1 MKHKAQIKKI
11 YKQDKPPFG
20 DGILT
25 YKIETTK
32 HTAYYYS
39 SKLSLSEGDEVEYD
53 YLQQKNG
60 DYKFK
65 DLKKVSMYNNFT
77 KDKDVTYINRQDNK
91 EDNIHFQ
98 SARRD
103 FAIVNQGRGLS
114 AQEIHE
120 GGLEIYRL
128 HKLIKNKL

>member
-20 DGILT
+20 ENIYT

-32 HTAYYYS
+32 HTAFYYS
-39 SKLSLSEGDEVEYD
+39 SKISFSEGDEVEYD

-65 DLKKVSMYNNFT
+65 DLKKASMYNN
-77 KDKDVTYINRQDNK
+77 YNK
-91 EDNIHFQ
+91 EKTDYNVRLDTGRSILMQVAFKEASQAYISGKITQEEVEQLTNKYFNII
-98 SARRD
+98 D
-103 FAIVNQGRGLS
+103 
-114 AQEIHE
+114 
-120 GGLEIYRL
+120 
-128 HKLIKNKL
+128 K

>member
-32 HTAYYYS
+32 HTAFYYS
-39 SKLSLSEGDEVEYD
+39 SKLSFSEGDEVEYD

-65 DLKKVSMYNNFT
+65 DLKKASMYNN
-77 KDKDVTYINRQDNK
+77 YNK
-91 EDNIHFQ
+91 EKPEYSVRLDT
-98 SARRD
+98 
-103 FAIVNQGRGLS
+103 GRSILLQVAFKEASQAYISGKIT
-114 AQEIHE
+114 QEE
-120 GGLEIYRL
+120 VEQLT
-128 HKLIKNKL
+128 NKYFKIIDK

>member
-20 DGILT
+20 DNIYT

-32 HTAYYYS
+32 HTAFYYS
-39 SKLSLSEGDEVEYD
+39 SKISFSEGDEVEYD

-65 DLKKVSMYNNFT
+65 DLKKASMYNN
-77 KDKDVTYINRQDNK
+77 YNK
-91 EDNIHFQ
+91 EKTDYNVRLDTGRSILMQVAFKEASQAYISGKITQEEVEQLTNKYFNII
-98 SARRD
+98 D
-103 FAIVNQGRGLS
+103 
-114 AQEIHE
+114 
-120 GGLEIYRL
+120 
-128 HKLIKNKL
+128 K

>member
-20 DGILT
+20 DNIFT

-32 HTAYYYS
+32 HTAFYYS
-39 SKLSLSEGDEVEYD
+39 SKISFSEGDEVEYD

-65 DLKKVSMYNNFT
+65 DLKKASMYNN
-77 KDKDVTYINRQDNK
+77 YNK
-91 EDNIHFQ
+91 EKTDYNVRLDTGRSILMQVAFKEASQAYISGKITQEEVEQLTNKYFNII
-98 SARRD
+98 D
-103 FAIVNQGRGLS
+103 
-114 AQEIHE
+114 
-120 GGLEIYRL
+120 
-128 HKLIKNKL
+128 K

>member
-20 DGILT
+20 DNIYT

-32 HTAYYYS
+32 HTAFYYS
-39 SKLSLSEGDEVEYD
+39 SKISLSEGDEVEYD

-65 DLKKVSMYNNFT
+65 DLKKASMYNNYN
-77 KDKDVTYINRQDNK
+77 KDKTDYNVRLDTGRSILMQVAFKEASQAYISGKITQEEVEQLTNK
-91 EDNIHFQ
+91 YFNII
-98 SARRD
+98 D
-103 FAIVNQGRGLS
+103 
-114 AQEIHE
+114 
-120 GGLEIYRL
+120 
-128 HKLIKNKL
+128 K

>member
-32 HTAYYYS
+32 HTAFYYT
-39 SKLSLSEGDEVEYD
+39 SKISFNEGDEVEYD

-65 DLKKVSMYNNFT
+65 DLKKASMFNY
-77 KDKDVTYINRQDNK
+77 NK
-91 EDNIHFQ
+91 EKTDYNI
-98 SARRD
+98 RLD
-103 FAIVNQGRGLS
+103 TGRSILLQVAFKEASQAYIAGKITKEEVKQLTN
-114 AQEIHE
+114 EYFNI
-120 GGLEIYRL
+120 ID
-128 HKLIKNKL
+128 K